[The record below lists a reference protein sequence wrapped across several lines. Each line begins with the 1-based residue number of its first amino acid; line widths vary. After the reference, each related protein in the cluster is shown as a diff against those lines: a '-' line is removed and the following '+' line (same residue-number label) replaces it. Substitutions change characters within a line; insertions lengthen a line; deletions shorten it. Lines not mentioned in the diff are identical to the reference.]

1 MRRPHLSRRGELIVL
16 IASLFIG
23 GAALG
28 LIIVKLADSGSN
40 GTSTTTDGVTVTATH
55 STASASTTTNHAKHT
70 PVPAAGPV
78 SAAAELAPNASET
91 FTALEHELPGPI
103 EVAVMPVSSTSPATV
118 FGLDEPAHGWS
129 TTKIPVIAA
138 LMTALGSHELSGEQ
152 SSEVRSAITES
163 SNEAILALF
172 HDLEGIKGG
181 LVPAS
186 EAVEGEL
193 RASGDRLT
201 LVPTSPPPPGAVT
214 TFGQTEW
221 APSSAVL
228 FFSALDAGCLLPADR
243 THLVLGL
250 MQEIEPSESWGLG
263 SAGFDHIAF
272 KGGWG
277 PEGDAYLVRQSGIVD
292 PGTPRATAV
301 AIIAHPPAG
310 SDSFGAGTE
319 MLTKTATWL
328 HGVLHP
334 VAHEISCN

>member
-1 MRRPHLSRRGELIVL
+1 MRRLRLSRRGELAVL

-28 LIIVKLADSGSN
+28 LIVDKLADSGS
-40 GTSTTTDGVTVTATH
+40 GATTTTTDGVTVTATH
-55 STASASTTTNHAKHT
+55 STTTGSTPGGHAKLGSST
-70 PVPAAGPV
+70 STGSV
-78 SAAAELAPNASET
+78 SAVSELAPNASAT
-91 FTALEHELPGPI
+91 FAALEHELPGPI
-103 EVAVMPVSSTSPATV
+103 EVAVMPVGSTSPTV
-118 FGLDEPAHGWS
+118 FGHDEPAHGWS

-138 LMTALGSHELSGEQ
+138 LMTALGSRGLSAEQ

-163 SNEAILALF
+163 SNEAILTLF
-172 HDLEGIKGG
+172 HDLERLKGG

-186 EAVEGEL
+186 EAVEAEL
-193 RASGDRLT
+193 HASGDRLT
-201 LVPTSPPPPGAVT
+201 LVPTTPPPPGAVT

-228 FFSALDAGCLLPADR
+228 FFSALDPGCLLPADR

-250 MQEIEPSESWGLG
+250 MQEIESSESWGLG
-263 SAGFDHIAF
+263 SGGFAHVAF

-277 PEGDAYLVRQSGIVD
+277 PEGDTYLVRQSGIVD
-292 PGTPRATAV
+292 PETPEATAV

-310 SDSFGAGTE
+310 AASFGVGTE

-328 HGVLHP
+328 RGVLHP
-334 VAHEISCN
+334 AAHRIACS